1 MKIRDVI
8 ELNKVVK
15 RVKNEKSQILFPT
28 LDPKTIKLVLHT
40 DARFNNLPDD
50 GSQGGHII
58 FFIDFH
64 NKFCPLIWNSGKV
77 ER

>member
-15 RVKNEKSQILFPT
+15 RVKNEKSQILLPT

-40 DARFNNLPDD
+40 DAIFNNLPDD
-50 GSQGGHII
+50 GGQGGHII
-58 FFIDFH
+58 FSSTFTTYFAH
-64 NKFCPLIWNSGKV
+64 WYGTPAKSK
-77 ER
+77 E